1 MSAKD
6 FIRDI
11 DGYEALQREI
21 AASRKYAADQTA
33 EKGKWARILDLLHPD
48 RLSLRVSE
56 IIDETPTAKTLRLV
70 SATGYLPPFQ
80 AGQYISLFVEAGG
93 VRTSRPYSISSSP
106 RQRACYDITIRRVE
120 GGFVSDVLLTEA
132 RVGAVLESTAPAGNF
147 YFNPLFHSPHMVC
160 LAGGSGV
167 TPFMSMIREIAEA
180 GLDRRL
186 TLLYGSRSEDDII
199 FAEELEGIAARH
211 ENIRFVPVISEPG
224 TGCRHR
230 TGFLTAALIREVLGD
245 TDGRTFY
252 LCGPA
257 EMYAFCLPEL
267 EKLGIPR
274 RRVRREMYGPPRDVT
289 ADPAWP
295 ADVAAG
301 KVFEVAIRGR
311 KKIPARAGEPLLVA
325 LERAGIAVPA
335 QCRSG
340 ECSLCRVKL
349 LGGKV
354 FQPQGVL
361 LRKSDRE
368 FGYIHS
374 CMAWPVS
381 DLEIMV

>member
-1 MSAKD
+1 MSARD
-6 FIRDI
+6 FIREI

-21 AASRKYAADQTA
+21 AASRKYGTDQTA
-33 EKGKWARILDLLHPD
+33 EKGKWARVLDLLHPD
-48 RLSLRVSE
+48 RLSLRVGE

-106 RQRACYDITIRRVE
+106 RQRAFYDVTIRRVE
-120 GGFVSDVLLTEA
+120 GGFISDVLLTETKA
-132 RVGAVLESTAPAGNF
+132 GAALATTAPAGNF
-147 YFNPLFHSPHMVC
+147 YFNPLFHSPDMVC

-186 TLLYGSRSEDDII
+186 TLLYGSRSEGDII
-199 FAEELEGIAARH
+199 FARELEGIAARH

-224 TGCRHR
+224 PGCRER
-230 TGFLTAALIREVLGD
+230 TGFLTAERIREVLGH

-267 EKLGIPR
+267 EKIGIPR
-274 RRVRREMYGPPRDVT
+274 MRVRREMYGPPKNVT
-289 ADPAWP
+289 AHPAWP
-295 ADVAAG
+295 VDVAAG
-301 KVFEVAIRGR
+301 RVFEVAIRGR
-311 KKIPARAGEPLLVA
+311 KKITARAGEPLLVA

>member
-1 MSAKD
+1 MSAKG

-11 DGYEALQREI
+11 DGYEELQREI
-21 AASRKYAADQTA
+21 DACRKYGADPAA
-33 EKGKWARILDLLHPD
+33 ERGKWSRAVNLLHPD
-48 RLSLRVSE
+48 RLSLRVNE
-56 IIDETPTAKTLRLV
+56 IVAETPTAKTLRLV
-70 SATGYLPPFQ
+70 PADGWLPPFQ
-80 AGQYISLFVEAGG
+80 AGQYISVFVETGG

-106 RQRACYDITIRRVE
+106 HQRAYYDITIRRVE
-120 GGFVSDVLLTEA
+120 DGFISNVLLDET
-132 RVGAVLESTAPAGNF
+132 RVGDSLECASPAGNF
-147 YFNPLFHSPHMVC
+147 YFNPLFHSPDMVC
-160 LAGGSGV
+160 LAGGSGI

-199 FAEELEGIAARH
+199 FARELEEIAARH
-211 ENIRFVPVISEPG
+211 GSIRYFPVISEPEA
-224 TGCRHR
+224 GCRHR
-230 TGFLTAALIREVLGD
+230 TGFLTAGLIREVLGN

-257 EMYAFCLPEL
+257 EMYAFCLPEM

-274 RRVRREMYGPPRDVT
+274 RWVRREMYGPPKDVT

-301 KVFEVAIRGR
+301 RIFEVEIRGR
-311 KKIPARAGEPLLVA
+311 KKIPARAGEPLLIA
-325 LERAGIAVPA
+325 LERSGIVVPA

-340 ECSLCRVKL
+340 ECSLCRMKL
-349 LGGKV
+349 LGGRV

-361 LRKSDRE
+361 LRKSDRT

-374 CMAWPVS
+374 CMAWPIS
-381 DLEIMV
+381 DLEIVV

>member
-21 AASRKYAADQTA
+21 TVSRKYGLDPAA
-33 EKGKWARILDLLHPD
+33 EKGKWARAVNLLHPV
-48 RLSLRVSE
+48 RLALRVSE

-70 SATGYLPPFQ
+70 SADGWLPPFQ
-80 AGQYISLFVEAGG
+80 AGQYVSVFVEAGG

-106 RQRACYDITIRRVE
+106 RQRAYYDITIRRVE
-120 GGFVSDVLLTEA
+120 DGFVSNVLLDGTRIGDTLEA
-132 RVGAVLESTAPAGNF
+132 ASPAGSF
-147 YFNPLFHSPHMVC
+147 HFNPLFHSPDMVC
-160 LAGGSGV
+160 LAGGSGI

-186 TLLYGSRSEDDII
+186 TLLYGSRSEVDII
-199 FAEELEGIAARH
+199 FAQELEGIAARH
-211 ENIRFVPVISEPG
+211 GNIRYVPVISDPG
-224 TGCRHR
+224 AGCRHR
-230 TGFLTAALIREVLGD
+230 TGFLTADLIREVLGD
-245 TDGRTFY
+245 TGGRTFY

-274 RRVRREMYGPPRDVT
+274 RRLRREMYGPPKDVT

-295 ADVAAG
+295 ADVPAERM
-301 KVFEVAIRGR
+301 FEVAIRGR

-349 LGGKV
+349 LSGRV

-361 LRKSDRE
+361 LRKSDRT